1 MGNMTGL
8 LWLITVCG
16 ALVDISTWEAHLK
29 AINSLLPLTTAESL
43 TICYYFDLA
52 QTCSSAAISR
62 FLSLAAEPDLLT

>member
-1 MGNMTGL
+1 MANHC
-8 LWLITVCG
+8 LWSFGGHFHVG
-16 ALVDISTWEAHLK
+16 SHLK

-62 FLSLAAEPDLLT
+62 FLSLAADPDLLT